1 MNRLTPQFAL
11 SGDGL
16 ATMPTFGHN
25 RPMSYTA
32 KRLILLLMAWGL
44 IVFAGI
50 TVRINLSQRPV
61 VVPPTPPGAA
71 AAAPLATPST
81 AAGVP
86 ADLQATLQGDPNN
99 VPALI
104 ALADLSYKAQDW
116 EGAILLYQRIV
127 ALQPHEANTLVRLAA
142 AQLYAVH
149 LSEAQQT
156 LEQAVQI
163 APDRADAHLLLGLTL
178 SRATPPDLPRARQEW
193 QRVISLVPGTDLAQ
207 QAQALLSQGAA
218 QP

>member
-1 MNRLTPQFAL
+1 
-11 SGDGL
+11 
-16 ATMPTFGHN
+16 
-25 RPMSYTA
+25 MSYTA
-32 KRLILLLMAWGL
+32 KRLILLLMGWGL
-44 IVFAGI
+44 IVFAGV
-50 TVRINLSQRPV
+50 TVRINLNQRPV
-61 VVPPTPPGAA
+61 IVPATPAVA
-71 AAAPLATPST
+71 AAAPLATPS
-81 AAGVP
+81 AASAQV
-86 ADLQATLQGDPNN
+86 ADLQATLQRDPNN

-104 ALADLSYKAQDW
+104 ALADLTYKAQDW

-149 LSEAQQT
+149 LSAAQQT

-178 SRATPPDLPRARQEW
+178 SRATPPDPARARQEW
-193 QRVISLVPGTDLAQ
+193 QQVIRLAPGTDLAQ
-207 QAQALLSQGAA
+207 QAQALLTAGAA

>member
-1 MNRLTPQFAL
+1 MRSA
-11 SGDGL
+11 GGL
-16 ATMPTFGHN
+16 ATAPTFGHN
-25 RPMSYTA
+25 SSMSYTA
-32 KRLILLLMAWGL
+32 KRLIVLLMTWGL

-61 VVPPTPPGAA
+61 AVPTTPTVAA
-71 AAAPLATPST
+71 AVSRATPSA
-81 AAGVP
+81 AAGQV
-86 ADLQATLQGDPNN
+86 ADLPATLQRDPNN
-99 VPALI
+99 VPVLI
-104 ALADLSYKAQDW
+104 ALADQSYKAQNWDS
-116 EGAILLYQRIV
+116 AILLYQRVV

-149 LSEAQQT
+149 LSDAQQS

-178 SRATPPDLPRARQEW
+178 SRATPPNLARARQEW
-193 QRVISLVPGTDLAQ
+193 QQVIRLVPGTDLAQ
-207 QAQALLSQGAA
+207 QAQALLTEGAA